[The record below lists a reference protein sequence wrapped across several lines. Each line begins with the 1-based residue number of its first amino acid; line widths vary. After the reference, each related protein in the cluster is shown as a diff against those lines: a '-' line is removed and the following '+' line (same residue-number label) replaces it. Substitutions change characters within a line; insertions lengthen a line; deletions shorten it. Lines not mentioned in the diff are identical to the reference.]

1 MTEKGILIR
10 KEVITH
16 EKMPDGSIRVTKLID
31 RKIHGN
37 SDRVTSSQEVEI
49 L

>member
-16 EKMPDGSIRVTKLID
+16 EKMPDGSIRVTRLID
-31 RKIHGN
+31 RKIHGK
-37 SDRVTSSQEVEI
+37 SERMASSQEVEI